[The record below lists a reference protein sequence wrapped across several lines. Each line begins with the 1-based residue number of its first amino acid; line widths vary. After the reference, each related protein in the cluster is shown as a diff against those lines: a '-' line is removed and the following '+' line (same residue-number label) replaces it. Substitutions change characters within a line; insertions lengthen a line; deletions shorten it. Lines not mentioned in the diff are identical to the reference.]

1 MTFDESRDDITAR
14 IKEEADIV
22 QIIGECVELKRS
34 GTRFL
39 GLCPFHGEKT
49 PSFSVHSGQQFFHC
63 FGCGESGDVF
73 SFIMKY
79 HSLDFPE
86 AVKTLANRYH
96 IELPE
101 RRRSKE
107 EEIRDQKRDLL
118 FAINDKAA
126 TLYSKYLRESTG
138 ASAARVYLQKRG
150 VTEDIV
156 SRFRIGYAPAVE
168 VEGWNYLGGR
178 LAGAESKTA
187 IEAGLL
193 VEKEKGGTYDRFRD
207 RIVFPISDVSGR
219 ICGFGGRIVGEGQPK
234 YLNSP
239 ESPIFNKS
247 KLLLGLYQQKEDI
260 RRRNEA
266 VLVEGNFDLIS
277 LVAGGCTNVVA
288 PLGTALTREQ
298 LRLIKRFA
306 EKVTL
311 LFDGDVA
318 GVKAAVRG
326 VPFFLAE
333 QVVGRVALLPDG
345 HDPDTFIREKGLLQL
360 NQLLDRAE
368 SLPEFVLN
376 RLIEEYGLTL
386 DGKSRIVE
394 ELQPLVKAAVSPLQ
408 RSVFVSHFAEKL
420 GMPMAQLAGHLDS
433 SSENRIIPPPI
444 PPAKKDRTESIVP
457 LSMPQKQLLE
467 FMVLQPK
474 FFSRLE
480 EGGLRECLAGGVGE
494 ILFLQFKGLLAKNP
508 EAEPEELLTVL
519 SEGVERTLIADL
531 LVRAQ
536 NHSVMKNGDN
546 ASDDSGDEFA
556 DLLDYLEKYHLKK
569 SSEELMKRMQRA
581 QQDGDIGLMQELMM
595 KKIEITRKLHGE
607 QV

>member
-1 MTFDESRDDITAR
+1 MVSGESRDEITAR

-22 QIIGECVELKRS
+22 QVIGECVELKRS

-73 SFIMKY
+73 SFMMKY

-86 AVKTLANRYH
+86 AIKTLANRYH

-101 RRRSKE
+101 RRLSKE
-107 EEIRDQKRDLL
+107 EDLREKNRALL
-118 FAINDKAA
+118 FAINEKAA
-126 TLYSKYLRESTG
+126 TIFSQYLKESKG
-138 ASAARVYLQKRG
+138 ASAATNYLRKRG
-150 VTEDIV
+150 VTEDIL
-156 SRFRIGYAPAVE
+156 SKFRIGYAPAVE
-168 VEGWNYLGGR
+168 IEGWNYLGGKFSEN
-178 LAGAESKTA
+178 ESKA
-187 IEAGLL
+187 GIEAGLL
-193 VEKEKGGTYDRFRD
+193 VEKEQGGTYDRFRD
-207 RIVFPISDVSGR
+207 RIVFPISDISGR
-219 ICGFGGRIVGEGQPK
+219 VCGFGGRIVGEGQPK

-239 ESPIFNKS
+239 ESLVFNKS

-260 RRRNEA
+260 RRKNGA

-306 EKVTL
+306 ERVTL

-333 QVVGRVALLPDG
+333 QVVGRVALLPEG
-345 HDPDTFIREKGLLQL
+345 HDPDTFIREKGLPAL
-360 NQLLDRAE
+360 NQLLEQAE

-376 RLIEEYGLTL
+376 RLIQEYGLTL
-386 DGKSRIVE
+386 DGKRRIVE

-420 GMPMAQLAGHLDS
+420 GMSMEQLDGHLES
-433 SSENRIIPPPI
+433 PSGNRSIPPV
-444 PPAKKDRTESIVP
+444 PPAKQSRGERIMP
-457 LSMPQKQLLE
+457 LSMPQRQLVE
-467 FMVLQPK
+467 FMILQPK
-474 FFSRLE
+474 CFSGLE
-480 EGGLRECLAGGVGE
+480 DGGIRECLEGGVGE
-494 ILFLQFKGLLAKNP
+494 VLFLQLKSLLVQNP
-508 EAEPEELLTVL
+508 DAEPEELLTVL
-519 SEGVERTLIADL
+519 SEGVERSLVADL
-531 LVRAQ
+531 LLRAP
-536 NHSVMKNGDN
+536 NRSHGRNGD
-546 ASDDSGDEFA
+546 DSQEELA

-569 SSEELMKRMQRA
+569 SSEELMERMQRA
-581 QQDGDIGLMQELMM
+581 QQDGDLGLLQELMI

>member
-1 MTFDESRDDITAR
+1 MVSSGLRDDITAR

-73 SFIMKY
+73 SFMMKY
-79 HSLDFPE
+79 HGLDFPE

-96 IELPE
+96 IVLPE

-107 EEIRDQKRDLL
+107 EELRARSRELL
-118 FAINDKAA
+118 FAVNEKAA
-126 TLYSKYLRESTG
+126 TMYSQYLRESDG
-138 ASAARVYLQKRG
+138 AKAATVYLRRRG
-150 VTEDIV
+150 VTEDIL

-168 VEGWNYLGGR
+168 VEGWNYLGGKFSGTE
-178 LAGAESKTA
+178 LKTA

-207 RIVFPISDVSGR
+207 RIVFPISDISGR
-219 ICGFGGRIVGEGQPK
+219 VCGFGGRIVGDGQPK

-239 ESPIFNKS
+239 ESLVFNKS
-247 KLLLGLYQQKEDI
+247 RLLLGLYQQKEDI
-260 RRRNEA
+260 RRQNEA
-266 VLVEGNFDLIS
+266 VMVEGNFDLIS
-277 LVAGGCTNVVA
+277 LVASGCKNVVA

-306 EKVTL
+306 ERVTL

-318 GVKAAVRG
+318 GAKAAVRG

-333 QVVGRVALLPDG
+333 QVAGRVAILPDG
-345 HDPDTFIREKGLLQL
+345 HDPDTFIREKGLAEL
-360 NQLLDRAE
+360 NKLLEQAE

-376 RLIEEYGLTL
+376 RLIQEYGLTL
-386 DGKSRIVE
+386 DGKRRIVE

-420 GMPMAQLAGHLDS
+420 GMPTEQLNGHLDPPLLNRGPSPS
-433 SSENRIIPPPI
+433 SV
-444 PPAKKDRTESIVP
+444 PAARKDREERIVP
-457 LSMPQKQLLE
+457 LSMPQRQLVE
-467 FMVLQPK
+467 FMILQPK
-474 FFSRLE
+474 FFS
-480 EGGLRECLAGGVGE
+480 GL
-494 ILFLQFKGLLAKNP
+494 
-508 EAEPEELLTVL
+508 
-519 SEGVERTLIADL
+519 
-531 LVRAQ
+531 
-536 NHSVMKNGDN
+536 
-546 ASDDSGDEFA
+546 
-556 DLLDYLEKYHLKK
+556 
-569 SSEELMKRMQRA
+569 
-581 QQDGDIGLMQELMM
+581 
-595 KKIEITRKLHGE
+595 
-607 QV
+607 

>member
-1 MTFDESRDDITAR
+1 MISDESRDDITAR
-14 IKEEADIV
+14 IKEAADIV
-22 QIIGECVELKRS
+22 QVIGECVELKRS

-73 SFIMKY
+73 SFMMKY

-107 EEIRDQKRDLL
+107 EELQAQKRELL
-118 FAINDKAA
+118 FAVNEKAA
-126 TLYSKYLRESTG
+126 MVFSQYLRESPG
-138 ASAARVYLQKRG
+138 AKAATAYLHNRG
-150 VTEDIV
+150 VSEDIL

-168 VEGWNYLGGR
+168 IEGWNYLSGK
-178 LAGAESKTA
+178 LTAAESKTA

-193 VEKEKGGTYDRFRD
+193 VEKENGGTYDRFRD
-207 RIVFPISDVSGR
+207 RIVFPISDISGR
-219 ICGFGGRIVGEGQPK
+219 VCGFGGRIVGEGQPK

-239 ESPIFNKS
+239 ESPVFSKS

-260 RRRNEA
+260 RRKNEA

-306 EKVTL
+306 ERVTL

-318 GVKAAVRG
+318 GTKAAARS

-333 QVVGRVALLPDG
+333 QIAGRVALLPDE
-345 HDPDTFIREKGLLQL
+345 HDPDTFIREKGLAEL
-360 NQLLDRAE
+360 NRLLEKAE

-376 RLIEEYGLTL
+376 RLIEEFGLTL

-394 ELQPLVKAAVSPLQ
+394 ELQPLVRAAVSPLQ

-420 GMPMAQLAGHLDS
+420 GMPVAQLAGHLDAP
-433 SSENRIIPPPI
+433 SENRAVSPT
-444 PPAKKDRTESIVP
+444 PPAQKNRVEQITP

-467 FMVLQPK
+467 FMILQPK

-494 ILFLQFKGLLAKNP
+494 ILFLQFKDLLAKTP
-508 EAEPEELLTVL
+508 DAEPEELLTVL
-519 SEGVERTLIADL
+519 SEGLERTLVADL
-531 LVRAQ
+531 LLRAPNRSQVRE
-536 NHSVMKNGDN
+536 G
-546 ASDDSGDEFA
+546 DDSGEEFS
-556 DLLDYLEKYHLKK
+556 DLLDYLNRYHLKK
-569 SSEELMKRMQRA
+569 DSEELMERMQRA
-581 QQDGDIGLMQELMM
+581 QQDGDSGLMEELML

>member
-1 MTFDESRDDITAR
+1 MISDESRDDITAR
-14 IKEEADIV
+14 IKEAADIV
-22 QIIGECVELKRS
+22 QVIGECVELKRT

-73 SFIMKY
+73 SFMMKY

-86 AVKTLANRYH
+86 AVKALANRYH

-107 EEIRDQKRDLL
+107 EELRAQKKELL
-118 FAINDKAA
+118 FAVNEKAA
-126 TLYSKYLRESTG
+126 MVYSQYLRESPG
-138 ASAARVYLQKRG
+138 AKAATAYLHNRG
-150 VTEDIV
+150 VTGDIL

-168 VEGWNYLGGR
+168 VEGWNYLSGK
-178 LAGAESKTA
+178 LTGAESKTA
-187 IEAGLL
+187 VEAGLL
-193 VEKEKGGTYDRFRD
+193 VEKENGGTYDRFRD
-207 RIVFPISDVSGR
+207 RIVFPISDISGR

-239 ESPIFNKS
+239 ESPVFNKS
-247 KLLLGLYQQKEDI
+247 RLLLGLYQQKEDI
-260 RRRNEA
+260 RLKNEA
-266 VLVEGNFDLIS
+266 VVVEGNFDLIS

-306 EKVTL
+306 ERVTL

-318 GVKAAVRG
+318 GTKAAARG

-333 QVVGRVALLPDG
+333 QIAGRVALLPDG
-345 HDPDTFIREKGLLQL
+345 HDPDTFIREKGLTEL
-360 NQLLDRAE
+360 NQLLQSAE

-376 RLIEEYGLTL
+376 RLVEEFGLTL

-394 ELQPLVKAAVSPLQ
+394 ELQPLVRAAVSPLQ

-420 GMPMAQLAGHLDS
+420 GMPVEQLAGHLDS
-433 SSENRIIPPPI
+433 SSEEPAVSPA
-444 PPAKKDRTESIVP
+444 PPAQKSRVERIVP

-467 FMVLQPK
+467 FMILQPK
-474 FFSRLE
+474 FFPRLE

-494 ILFLQFKGLLAKNP
+494 ILFLQLKGMLAKNP
-508 EAEPEELLTVL
+508 DAEPEELLTVL
-519 SEGVERTLIADL
+519 SEGVERSLVADL
-531 LVRAQ
+531 LLRAP
-536 NHSVMKNGDN
+536 NRSHVGDG
-546 ASDDSGDEFA
+546 DDSGDEFT
-556 DLLDYLEKYHLKK
+556 DLLHYLKRYHLKK
-569 SSEELMKRMQRA
+569 DSEELMERMQRA
-581 QQDGDIGLMQELMM
+581 QQDGDSGLLEELMV

-607 QV
+607 QA

>member
-1 MTFDESRDDITAR
+1 MNFDESRDDITAR

-22 QIIGECVELKRS
+22 QVIGECVELKRS

-86 AVKTLANRYH
+86 AVKTLASKYH

-107 EEIRDQKRDLL
+107 EEIREQKRDVL
-118 FAINDKAA
+118 FAVNDKAA
-126 TLYSKYLRESTG
+126 TLYSKYLSESPG
-138 ASAARVYLQKRG
+138 AKAARVYLQNRG
-150 VTEDIV
+150 VTEDII

-168 VEGWNYLGGR
+168 IEGWNYLGGR
-178 LAGAESKTA
+178 LAGAEVKTA

-239 ESPIFNKS
+239 ESPVFNKS

-277 LVAGGCTNVVA
+277 LVAGGCTNVIA

-311 LFDGDVA
+311 LFDGDTA
-318 GVKAAVRG
+318 GIKAAVRG

-333 QVVGRVALLPDG
+333 QVVGRVALLPEG
-345 HDPDTFIREKGLLQL
+345 HDPDTFIREKGLVQL

-420 GMPMAQLAGHLDS
+420 GMPMAQLAGHLDFPPD
-433 SSENRIIPPPI
+433 NRAVSAPVPPV
-444 PPAKKDRTESIVP
+444 KNERTESIIP
-457 LSMPQKQLLE
+457 LTMPQRQLLE

-474 FFSRLE
+474 FFPRLE

-494 ILFLQFKGLLAKNP
+494 ILFLQLKGLLAKNP

-519 SEGVERTLIADL
+519 SEGVERTLVADL

-536 NHSVMKNGDN
+536 NHSMMKNSNNG
-546 ASDDSGDEFA
+546 SDDPVDEFS
-556 DLLDYLEKYHLKK
+556 DLLEYLEKYHLKK
-569 SSEELMKRMQRA
+569 NSDDLMVRMQRA
-581 QQDGDIGLMQELMM
+581 QQDGNIGLMQELML

-607 QV
+607 

>member
-1 MTFDESRDDITAR
+1 MISDESRDDITAR
-14 IKEEADIV
+14 IKEAADIV
-22 QIIGECVELKRS
+22 QVIGECVELKRS

-73 SFIMKY
+73 SFMMKY

-107 EEIRDQKRDLL
+107 EELQAQKRELL
-118 FAINDKAA
+118 FAVNEKAA
-126 TLYSKYLRESTG
+126 MAYSQYLRESPG
-138 ASAARVYLQKRG
+138 AKAATAYLHNRG
-150 VTEDIV
+150 VSEDIL

-168 VEGWNYLGGR
+168 VEGWNYLSGK
-178 LAGAESKTA
+178 LTVAESKTA
-187 IEAGLL
+187 VEAGLL
-193 VEKEKGGTYDRFRD
+193 VEKENGGTYDRFRD
-207 RIVFPISDVSGR
+207 RIVFPISDISGR
-219 ICGFGGRIVGEGQPK
+219 VCGFGGRIVGDGQPK

-239 ESPIFNKS
+239 ESPVFSKS

-260 RRRNEA
+260 RRKNEA

-306 EKVTL
+306 ERVTL

-318 GVKAAVRG
+318 GTKAAARS

-333 QVVGRVALLPDG
+333 QIAGRVALLPDG
-345 HDPDTFIREKGLLQL
+345 HDPDTFIREKGLAEL
-360 NQLLDRAE
+360 NRLLEKAE

-376 RLIEEYGLTL
+376 RLIEEFGLTL

-394 ELQPLVKAAVSPLQ
+394 ELQPLVRAAVSPLQ

-420 GMPMAQLAGHLDS
+420 GMPVAQLAGHLDS
-433 SSENRIIPPPI
+433 PSENRAVSPT
-444 PPAKKDRTESIVP
+444 PPAQKNRVEQIAP

-467 FMVLQPK
+467 FMILQPK

-480 EGGLRECLAGGVGE
+480 EGGLRQCLAGGVGE

-508 EAEPEELLTVL
+508 DAEPEELLTVL
-519 SEGVERTLIADL
+519 SEGLERTLVADL
-531 LVRAQ
+531 LLRAPNRSQ
-536 NHSVMKNGDN
+536 VIEG
-546 ASDDSGDEFA
+546 DDSGEEFS
-556 DLLDYLEKYHLKK
+556 DLLDYLNRYHLKK
-569 SSEELMKRMQRA
+569 DSEELMERMQRA
-581 QQDGDIGLMQELMM
+581 QQDGDSGLLEELML